1 MGVVRS
7 GVYLALEE
15 EADRLLHD
23 MLAGVKSHSDKRD
36 VLTPWKDKDRRSRE
50 VYVPSGTPDPS
61 NRQGMYHRAFNS
73 KHQHLNSRDG
83 GSAGYRLSEHRMD
96 GGRAFRDDPSLS
108 GGVYGGE

>member
-1 MGVVRS
+1 MGIVRS

-15 EADRLLHD
+15 EANRLLHD
-23 MLAGVKSHSDKRD
+23 MLAGIKSHGDKRD

-61 NRQGMYHRAFNS
+61 NRMGMYHRAFNA

-83 GSAGYRLSEHRMD
+83 DSKGSRIAEHRTESD
-96 GGRAFRDDPSLS
+96 RGFRDEPQA
-108 GGVYGGE
+108 GGPYGG

>member
-1 MGVVRS
+1 MMGIVRS

-15 EADRLLHD
+15 EANRLLHD

-36 VLTPWKDKDRRSRE
+36 VLTPWKEKDRRSRE

-61 NRQGMYHRAFNS
+61 NRMGMYNRSFNS

-83 GSAGYRLSEHRMD
+83 DSVGYRLSEHRMESD
-96 GGRAFRDDPSLS
+96 RTFRDDAQT
-108 GGVYGGE
+108 GGSHGG